1 MVKYNTYFPNGE
13 LIDTYDLSITV
24 NDYALAKVERIKTI
38 IEEDGKENTQV
49 VDVLYDSTQ
58 TESIFNKELEKE
70 IVENLMLAMIKFS
83 IWEK

>member
-1 MVKYNTYFPNGE
+1 MEDYVAIWY
-13 LIDTYDLSITV
+13 LSITV